1 MKIILIA
8 VGKRVPDWIH
18 TGFEQYRK
26 RLPRGL
32 NLTLTP
38 IAPGDRG
45 SGDIKRAIADE
56 DRRMVRAIPDSAQ
69 PVALDE
75 NGRALSTRS
84 LATYLES
91 WQIDGRDCA
100 LLIGG
105 PDGLGPESR
114 SRAKMCWS
122 LSACTLPHALVRV
135 IVAEQLY
142 RAHTLLSGHPYH
154 RD

>member
-1 MKIILIA
+1 MKIVLIA
-8 VGKRVPDWIH
+8 VGKRVPDWVEA
-18 TGFEQYRK
+18 GFEQYRK

-38 IAPGDRG
+38 IAPGDRS
-45 SGDIKRAIADE
+45 SGDTKRAIADE
-56 DRRMVRAIPDSAQ
+56 DRRISRAIPDGAQ
-69 PVALDE
+69 PIALDE
-75 NGRALSTRS
+75 GGRTLSTRS
-84 LATYLES
+84 LATYLEA
-91 WQIDGRDCA
+91 WQTDGADRA

-114 SRAKMCWS
+114 SRAEACWS

-135 IVAEQLY
+135 VIAEQLY
-142 RAHTLLSGHPYH
+142 RAHTLLVGHPYH